1 MDFQLQEQMKMFHIL
16 GADIDFKIFFVLLWL
31 NDTTCKL
38 ARLALVLKIFTD
50 TKRSSV
56 LLDLHMRGEDLYL
69 ITIRR
74 CTDQRQKSRHK
85 FF

>member
-1 MDFQLQEQMKMFHIL
+1 MFHIL

-50 TKRSSV
+50 TKQGFKIV
-56 LLDLHMRGEDLYL
+56 LSMQDESY
-69 ITIRR
+69 
-74 CTDQRQKSRHK
+74 
-85 FF
+85 